1 MTCSHKFLLLLVVL
15 FEPICPFFESF
26 SNGPGGFR
34 QKKLQNLDSIQLQG
48 GPKGHSTFR
57 SAKVKVSIL
66 DYAKVAKKVLV
77 KRALLDLD
85 KNSF

>member
-1 MTCSHKFLLLLVVL
+1 M
-15 FEPICPFFESF
+15 
-26 SNGPGGFR
+26 
-34 QKKLQNLDSIQLQG
+34 QLQG
-48 GPKGHSTFR
+48 GPKGPSTFR

-77 KRALLDLD
+77 KRAHLDLD

>member
-1 MTCSHKFLLLLVVL
+1 M
-15 FEPICPFFESF
+15 
-26 SNGPGGFR
+26 
-34 QKKLQNLDSIQLQG
+34 QLQG
-48 GPKGHSTFR
+48 GPKGPSTFR

-77 KRALLDLD
+77 KRGHLDLN